1 MPKQEIIEIIIKIL
15 KYSRH
20 EIKVASKEKKL

>member
-1 MPKQEIIEIIIKIL
+1 MPKQEIMGVIIEIL